1 MFDRVEIT
9 HLTRPGYQYVN
20 VTEKRAPTD
29 ESVRLL
35 REMEKA
41 ATDKIIK
48 SLELVSNTL
57 HARVHVMKEHL
68 SGKNQFAVIMD
79 LNGKRYD
86 IRVSTN
92 EYDSIDTQVEQI
104 YQSIGNQIAQI
115 IMPDVFSTAMKERLF
130 K

>member
-1 MFDRVEIT
+1 MFDTIRTNHSHYHGPSSV
-9 HLTRPGYQYVN
+9 Y

-35 REMEKA
+35 KEMEKA
-41 ATDKIIK
+41 AEDKIIK
-48 SLELVSNTL
+48 SLELASNTL
-57 HARVHVMKEHL
+57 NARVHVMKEYL
-68 SGKNQFAVIMD
+68 SGKNQFAIIMD

-92 EYDSIDTQVEQI
+92 EFDSIDEQVQQI

>member
-9 HLTRPGYQYVN
+9 HLTRPGYQYVD

-48 SLELVSNTL
+48 SLELASNTL
-57 HARVHVMKEHL
+57 NARVHVMKEHL
-68 SGKNQFAVIMD
+68 SGKNQFAIIMD

-86 IRVSTN
+86 IRASTN